1 MNLRD
6 TIRVIPD
13 FPKDGISFKD
23 ITTLLRNAD
32 ALRYTVEQMAEYARV
47 REVDVIV
54 GVESRGFI
62 LGAPLAYELGM
73 GLALIRKS
81 GKLPGN
87 VLTVEYDLEY
97 GSDAL
102 EIHRD
107 ALDPGNR
114 VLIVDDLLATGGTVG
129 APAELVEKVG
139 AEIAG
144 FAFLMELTFL
154 EGRLRLPN
162 YDILTLVQY
171 ED

>member
-129 APAELVEKVG
+129 AAAELVEKVG